1 MVIYLSALKCNSS
14 AFGRTVT
21 LKFLQFHGYL
31 FFSGYI
37 CYDSIIFGKKDI
49 LIFMN
54 AITLIIIYLVVINCT
69 SFITMG
75 VDKYKARKRTWRI
88 PESTLFVLA
97 LIGGSIGSIMGMHLF
112 HHKTRHWYF
121 LYGMPAILI
130 VQILLVLLIVTS
142 PIEILVM

>member
-1 MVIYLSALKCNSS
+1 
-14 AFGRTVT
+14 
-21 LKFLQFHGYL
+21 
-31 FFSGYI
+31 
-37 CYDSIIFGKKDI
+37 
-49 LIFMN
+49 MN

-75 VDKYKARKRTWRI
+75 VDKYKAKKRTWRI

-130 VQILLVLLIVTS
+130 VQILLVLLVVTS